1 MPFCVIPFSIK
12 NLQQKRFPCFGSKDL
27 HFLFTVPKA
36 WTKNVFFFCSPI
48 CIKSEQMSW
57 FLCLKHQDEKIRIGR
72 KMEWIEKEFDYC
84 QKRNNVLQRCRAFF
98 FAKCVPNFFMEL
110 KNSFSFNCTFDYV
123 PGVLCSNTL
132 KVLNEKAVPCK
143 CLRKNKYA
151 ETVREKML
159 PTQIRQEKTNF
170 ATKMENK
177 NVTDKWS
184 AFKVLLIFWWK
195 DTPS

>member
-1 MPFCVIPFSIK
+1 
-12 NLQQKRFPCFGSKDL
+12 
-27 HFLFTVPKA
+27 
-36 WTKNVFFFCSPI
+36 
-48 CIKSEQMSW
+48 
-57 FLCLKHQDEKIRIGR
+57 
-72 KMEWIEKEFDYC
+72 MEWIEKEFDYC

-151 ETVREKML
+151 ETVREKCCL
-159 PTQIRQEKTNF
+159 RRYAKKKLTLRLKWKTK
-170 ATKMENK
+170 T
-177 NVTDKWS
+177 
-184 AFKVLLIFWWK
+184 
-195 DTPS
+195 